1 MCYAIEIV
9 DDTGGVWRARH
20 RENDLIQDYSPR
32 SLNVIKL
39 KLFQLIISP
48 FHHIERAVACK
59 LRLKRSSQ
67 SDLAQL
73 WFMCVG
79 FKLIAVWYMSQCES
93 GGSSC
98 VVPNFTNKQ
107 AEACIVFF
115 FFHWEFKPAVMP
127 LFLAVFV
134 FHCSHR
140 LDMDINE
147 RLATSGKLIENGRGV
162 LLWALFQWRTR
173 VIVWW

>member
-9 DDTGGVWRARH
+9 DVTGGVWRARH
-20 RENDLIQDYSPR
+20 QENDLIQDYSPR
-32 SLNVIKL
+32 LLNVIKL
-39 KLFQLIISP
+39 KLFKLFISP
-48 FHHIERAVACK
+48 FYRIEHAVTCK

-98 VVPNFTNKQ
+98 VVPNFTER
-107 AEACIVFF
+107 AGRGLYCF

-127 LFLAVFV
+127 LFLAMFV
-134 FHCSHR
+134 FHCFHR

-162 LLWALFQWRTR
+162 LLWALLQWRTR